1 MSWEVDDF
9 IAIRT
14 IASLKLMYAQYGIL
28 IKQIQDPRDILIEE
42 FYDILKTSEGT
53 SYDIHELCRIASE
66 NDKHIKEY
74 LNGKWTLD
82 TNINLKNIIP
92 KLEERQYIKI
102 IKFKPR
108 TLQFIPVS
116 DTSDTYDRNREGD
129 FEKNN
134 NNFENNED
142 SNPSYI
148 SDTSDSNTIEEKQE
162 SDSSATTNKLV
173 KISNKSP
180 PIEMTN
186 EQHDSFFG
194 NNEKGDN
201 SN

>member
-28 IKQIQDPRDILIEE
+28 IKKIQDPKDILIEE
-42 FYDILKTSEGT
+42 FFDILKTSEGT
-53 SYDIHELCRIASE
+53 SYDVYNLCRIASE
-66 NDKHIKEY
+66 NNKHVKEY
-74 LNGKWTLD
+74 LNGKWMLD
-82 TNINLKNIIP
+82 TNRNLQKIVEM
-92 KLEERQYIKI
+92 LEERPNIKI

-108 TLQFIPVS
+108 TLQFIPLS
-116 DTSDTYDRNREGD
+116 DTSDLYDRDRDSD

-134 NNFENNED
+134 ENFENDGDPNL
-142 SNPSYI
+142 SYR
-148 SDTSDSNTIEEKQE
+148 SDRSDSNATEEEQEEE
-162 SDSSATTNKLV
+162 SDSITNKLV
-173 KISNKSP
+173 KISSKSP

-194 NNEKGDN
+194 NNESDN